1 MNSASSL
8 YSHGTRG
15 NAAAWGLRW
24 LTPERAPGKQSHY
37 VQLGKPIN
45 DFIELV
51 YGAEVRGNLREHG
64 WLKGSYHIKKPRPW
78 QKHRS
83 TREELSSATVTAL
96 GGSRF
101 MNLASFS
108 LETCKIVYFLS
119 LLSYPLLHKWMFQFW
134 GNHCTQASFMTEIW
148 KDHNIHLTP
157 QPLNSCPSHM
167 QNIPILLKSLI
178 KKLTWSSSTSDASSP
193 ESPLN
198 II

>member
-1 MNSASSL
+1 MQLPGACGDSPQRGHQENKVIMYNLANQSMTLLSL
-8 YSHGTRG
+8 CMEQRWGATYG
-15 NAAAWGLRW
+15 NMDDSKAAT
-24 LTPERAPGKQSHY
+24 TPKSPDHDRSTGPPGK
-37 VQLGKPIN
+37 KP
-45 DFIELV
+45 
-51 YGAEVRGNLREHG
+51 
-64 WLKGSYHIKKPRPW
+64 
-78 QKHRS
+78 
-83 TREELSSATVTAL
+83 LSSATVTAL
-96 GGSRF
+96 GGNSF

-108 LETCKIVYFLS
+108 LETCRIVYFLS
-119 LLSYPLLHKWMFQFW
+119 LLSYPLLHKWMFEFW

-178 KKLTWSSSTSDASSP
+178 KKLTWSSITSDASSP